1 MSARIPMAGL
11 ALLTSCS
18 PLRVINALTPRGYV
32 RTSDVNYG
40 HEHRNQ
46 LDVYVP
52 GEGTGPWP
60 VVVFFHGGRWTFGDK
75 AEYRFAGQALAD
87 GGFVAVLP
95 NYRLYP
101 RNRFPDFIEDAARAV
116 GWVSSHIGSYGGDPD
131 EIALMGHSAGAHLA
145 LLLHMDERWLAAEGM
160 DAHDLVGTVGLAGAY
175 DFLPPEPQDVDLAE
189 MFGPPERYPEALPV
203 SFVGGQ
209 EAPVLLAYGLRDTT
223 VYPHNIDNLVARI
236 AVAGGRYEARLYP
249 RLDHGRI
256 LVALAAPLRFL
267 GPVLED
273 SIAFLRAELHAKR
286 SFRSDASNY
295 ESGLVQPATS
305 DELPK

>member
-1 MSARIPMAGL
+1 MTARILTACL
-11 ALLTSCS
+11 ALLAACS

-32 RTSDVNYG
+32 RTSDVSYG
-40 HEHRNQ
+40 EEHRNQ

-52 GEGTGPWP
+52 GEGEGPWP

-87 GGFVAVLP
+87 SGFVAVLP

-101 RNRFPDFIEDAARAV
+101 RNRFPDFLEDAARAV
-116 GWVSSHIGSYGGDPD
+116 GWVKRNIDSYGGDPG
-131 EIALMGHSAGAHLA
+131 ELALMGHSAGAHLA
-145 LLLHMDERWLAAEGM
+145 LLLHMDERWLAAEGV
-160 DAHDLVGTVGLAGAY
+160 DARALVGTVGLAGAY
-175 DFLPPEPQDVDLAE
+175 DFLPPEAQDADLAD

-203 SFVGGQ
+203 TFVDGQ

-256 LVALAAPLRFL
+256 LVALAAPLRFF
-267 GPVLED
+267 GPVLAD
-273 SIAFLRAELHAKR
+273 SIAFLRAELRARR
-286 SFRSDASNY
+286 SSRDHSAS
-295 ESGLVQPATS
+295 GIRGG
-305 DELPK
+305 